1 MRQHRNPGAP
11 ILQRRTDGRWIQVSE
26 RRASLGGIVAV
37 YSDLTELKESE
48 ERVARAHR
56 FMLDSVRYASR
67 IQSAMLPTRD
77 ALARSMHDYFLIWEP
92 RDIVGGDF
100 FWFHRTDLGYFIIV
114 GDCTGHGVPGAFMT
128 LIACGLLDR
137 HLRAVESP
145 SPGMLLGLLHRDLQL
160 MLGQG
165 GESDGETD
173 DGFEAGVCFVSDA
186 QRKLVFAGA
195 HFSLWRA
202 RDGDDQ

>member
-1 MRQHRNPGAP
+1 
-11 ILQRRTDGRWIQVSE
+11 
-26 RRASLGGIVAV
+26 
-37 YSDLTELKESE
+37 
-48 ERVARAHR
+48 
-56 FMLDSVRYASR
+56 
-67 IQSAMLPTRD
+67 
-77 ALARSMHDYFLIWEP
+77 MHDYFLIWEP

-100 FWFHRTDLGYFIIV
+100 FWFHRTDLGYFIII

-137 HLRAVESP
+137 HLRADESP
-145 SPGMLLGLLHRDLQL
+145 SPGMLLGMLHRDLQM

-165 GESDGETD
+165 GEREGETD

-186 QRKLVFAGA
+186 ERKLVFAGA

-202 RDGDDQ
+202 QRRRRSERSRATGPASATGACRRSGRSTDVTVELDKGHHST